1 MILTSKALSN
11 PEIIRNL
18 GIRFRDYRL
27 RLNMTRKEVS
37 EEAGVGL
44 TTIYK
49 FETGNMKDV
58 SFITLLRLL
67 RAIGERENWENLLPE
82 LPESPYLYE
91 NDRKKQRVRHGKWW
105 RISPAYDITF
115 IFNPTATGANL
126 EHVFSLEGKIL
137 DITRLDLINFGRKTG
152 IRNPES
158 IIDEVAAVVSRF
170 PQYAEKNGLRQP
182 YRSIIQKRLEDI
194 LIEFG
199 YRDKATAEP
208 FSDIDGKKISDFRI
222 SINTKG
228 FFEIS
233 VIIDGKKQRRFVKP
247 TMPQYEELR
256 KSDIYNLSQ
265 EEKQA
270 LITALFLRS

>member
-18 GIRFRDYRL
+18 GMRFRDYRL

-91 NDRKKQRVRHGKWW
+91 NDRKKQRVRHGK
-105 RISPAYDITF
+105 
-115 IFNPTATGANL
+115 
-126 EHVFSLEGKIL
+126 
-137 DITRLDLINFGRKTG
+137 
-152 IRNPES
+152 
-158 IIDEVAAVVSRF
+158 
-170 PQYAEKNGLRQP
+170 
-182 YRSIIQKRLEDI
+182 
-194 LIEFG
+194 
-199 YRDKATAEP
+199 
-208 FSDIDGKKISDFRI
+208 
-222 SINTKG
+222 
-228 FFEIS
+228 
-233 VIIDGKKQRRFVKP
+233 
-247 TMPQYEELR
+247 
-256 KSDIYNLSQ
+256 
-265 EEKQA
+265 
-270 LITALFLRS
+270 